1 MMNILIIEDEPLAVK
16 QLENFI
22 KEINSKFIIVANLN
36 SISQCLEWFEANNQP
51 DLIFSDIELLDG
63 NVFNFYDKQI
73 INCPIIFTTAYDQFL
88 MKAFEG
94 NGIAYLLK
102 PFTKEL
108 VDKAISKFN
117 IFQNKSQPTIS
128 PDILQLLQKSLQ
140 QEATNLYKQRF
151 TIKTSKGIFLLPV
164 ADIAFVQAD
173 GVLLYAFDFD
183 GKKYPLTGT
192 LIASEQ
198 QLNPENFFKI
208 NRSDIVSIDAIE
220 KIAPHIGDR
229 LAVFVKGQKD
239 FMITS
244 SQKTSAFR
252 KWIDR

>member
-1 MMNILIIEDEPLAVK
+1 MNILIIEDEPLAAK
-16 QLENFI
+16 QLQNFI
-22 KEINSKFIIVANLN
+22 IDINPEFNIIPNLN
-36 SISQCLEWFEANNQP
+36 SISQCFEWFKNNNQP

-63 NVFNFYDKQI
+63 NVFNFYDKQT

-88 MKAFEG
+88 MQAFEG

-108 VDKAISKFN
+108 VEKAIAKFN
-117 IFQNKSQPTIS
+117 NFQVKNNNAIS
-128 PDILQLLQKSLQ
+128 ADVLQLLQKSLQ
-140 QEATNLYKQRF
+140 QEITNPYKQRF

-164 ADIAFVQAD
+164 VDIAFVQAD
-173 GVLLYAFDFD
+173 GVLIFAFDFD

-192 LIASEQ
+192 LIANEQ

-208 NRSDIVSIDAIE
+208 NRSDIVSINAIE

-229 LAVFVKGQKD
+229 LAVFIKGQKN

-244 SQKTSAFR
+244 SQKTAAFR

>member
-1 MMNILIIEDEPLAVK
+1 MNILIIEDEPLAVK

-22 KEINSKFIIVANLN
+22 YDINPEFNIIASLN
-36 SISQCLEWFEANNQP
+36 SISQCFEWFKVNQQP

-63 NVFNFYDKQI
+63 NVFNFYDKQT

-102 PFTKEL
+102 PFSKDL
-108 VDKAISKFN
+108 VEKSISKLKN
-117 IFQNKSQPTIS
+117 LQLKSQTAIS

-151 TIKTSKGIFLLPV
+151 TIKTNKGIFLLPV
-164 ADIAFVQAD
+164 TDISFVQAD
-173 GVLLYAFDFD
+173 GVLIYAFDFD

-192 LIASEQ
+192 LIANEQ

>member
-1 MMNILIIEDEPLAVK
+1 MNILIIEDEPLAVK

-22 KEINSKFIIVANLN
+22 KETQLKSNILGSLN
-36 SISQCLEWFEANNQP
+36 SISQCFDWFKNNEQP

-63 NVFNFYDKQI
+63 NVFNFFDKQT

-108 VDKAISKFN
+108 VEKAITKFN
-117 IFQNKSQPTIS
+117 NFQNKYEATIS
-128 PDILQLLQKSLQ
+128 PNILQLLQKSLQ
-140 QEATNLYKQRF
+140 QETTNLYKQRF
-151 TIKTSKGIFLLPV
+151 TIKTNKGIFLLSV
-164 ADIAFVQAD
+164 KDIAFVQAD
-173 GVLLYAFDFD
+173 GVLIYAHDFD

-192 LIASEQ
+192 LIANEQ

-229 LAVFVKGQKD
+229 LAVYIRGQKQ
-239 FMITS
+239 FVITS
-244 SQKTSAFR
+244 TQKTAFFR

>member
-1 MMNILIIEDEPLAVK
+1 MNILIIEDEPLAAK
-16 QLENFI
+16 QLQNFI
-22 KEINSKFIIVANLN
+22 IDINPEFHIVACLN
-36 SISQCLEWFEANNQP
+36 SISQCFEWFKNNNQP

-63 NVFNFYDKQI
+63 NVFNFYDKQT
-73 INCPIIFTTAYDQFL
+73 INCPIIFATAYDQFL
-88 MKAFEG
+88 MQAFEG

-108 VDKAISKFN
+108 VEKAISKFN
-117 IFQNKSQPTIS
+117 NFQVKNNNAIS
-128 PDILQLLQKSLQ
+128 ADVLQLLQKSLQ

-151 TIKTSKGIFLLPV
+151 TIKTNKGIFLLPV

-192 LIASEQ
+192 LIANEQ

-229 LAVFVKGQKD
+229 LAVFVKGQKQ
-239 FMITS
+239 FVITS
-244 SQKTSAFR
+244 TQKTSVFR